1 MPYKDPDQQRRY
13 QRRWM
18 RQRRSE
24 YFDDK
29 RCSRCGGTAGLQLR
43 YRDMAAK
50 VSHRLWS
57 WSAER
62 RAAELAKCDVICKRC
77 ARGSVQSKPK
87 RMPAKR
93 RTSPPSTPGDPP
105 CTGTAT
111 CSKCGETKHVLAF
124 AADRSGIR
132 SQCRDCEGEG
142 ERTLPPSPAWGL

>member
-18 RQRRSE
+18 RRRRAE

-29 RCSRCGGTAGLQLR
+29 RCARCGGTAGLQLR
-43 YRDMAAK
+43 YRDMASK

-57 WSAER
+57 WSPER
-62 RAAELAKCDVICKRC
+62 RDAELAKCDVICKRC
-77 ARGSVQSKPK
+77 ARGESRPAVDKP
-87 RMPAKR
+87 RQR
-93 RTSPPSTPGDPP
+93 RAPTGDPP

-124 AADRSGIR
+124 AADRSRRSGIR

-142 ERTLPPSPAWGL
+142 KKTGTPPPVWFPDM